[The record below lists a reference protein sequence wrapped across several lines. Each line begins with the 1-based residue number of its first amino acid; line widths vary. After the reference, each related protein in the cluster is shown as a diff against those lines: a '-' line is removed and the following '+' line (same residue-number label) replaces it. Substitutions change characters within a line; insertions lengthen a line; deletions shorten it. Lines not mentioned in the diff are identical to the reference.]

1 MQALQSFWAELSP
14 YLDFHKVDG
23 LHEPGLGSKH
33 AGVEA
38 SPGSGDDLP
47 ASTVDGI
54 GMQGHIVHIEANT
67 THVLLTQD
75 ALGKGSKA
83 VKQLWGQKAAYTR
96 MLCSLSLLIST
107 GVSAYWCSLGVG
119 PTAES
124 TAAHLVHRGATQHFI
139 FLTNELR
146 ISYSYLQFISTIS
159 QSTEA
164 FY

>member
-75 ALGKGSKA
+75 PLGKGSRLSSSSGDRRQPIPA
-83 VKQLWGQKAAYTR
+83 
-96 MLCSLSLLIST
+96 CSAP
-107 GVSAYWCSLGVG
+107 SAYWYLLVSELTGV
-119 PTAES
+119 PWEWVLEQQAPRS
-124 TAAHLVHRGATQHFI
+124 YSAFYLPYQ
-139 FLTNELR
+139 R
-146 ISYSYLQFISTIS
+146 ISYSYLQFISTTS